1 MFASPRRRLRDAEAV
16 SPFMVAM
23 LGLCLAIL
31 FVPLV
36 IIIFLSFNASPYGTL
51 PFKGTLKWYVALFT
65 TSNLLGPTLLSLE
78 ISALV
83 ALNAALFGTMAAV
96 WLDRRASRFGGGLFR
111 IGLLSAITVPWLI
124 LGLAM
129 LLVMNAIGL
138 GRSLVS
144 IYLGLLATTL
154 PYVVFIV
161 VARLQSLDH
170 DLDHAARS
178 LGASPFTSFLR
189 ISGPLLLPSI
199 MSGTLIAFMV
209 SFNNFL
215 IQYFLAPFGVQTL
228 PLKIYTLIRVGY
240 LPDLNALAT
249 IIVLVTCLMIAVLHR
264 LGLRNAG
271 LPGGATP

>member
-1 MFASPRRRLRDAEAV
+1 MPRLRDAKAI
-16 SPFMVAM
+16 SPAMVAV
-23 LGLCLAIL
+23 LATSLAIL
-31 FVPLV
+31 FVPLL
-36 IIIFLSFNASPYGTL
+36 IIILLSFNTSPYGTL
-51 PFKGTLKWYVALFT
+51 PFHGTLQWYGALFT
-65 TSNLLGPTLLSLE
+65 NSGLLGPTWLSLRLSFLVA
-78 ISALV
+78 ISAAIL
-83 ALNAALFGTMAAV
+83 GTMAAI
-96 WLDRRASRFGGGLFR
+96 WLDRRASRIGAAVFR
-111 IGLLSAITVPWLI
+111 AALLSAITVPWLI

-138 GRSLVS
+138 GRSLLA

-161 VARLQSLDH
+161 AARLRTLDR

-178 LGASPFTSFLR
+178 LGASAPVTFIR
-189 ISGPLLLPSI
+189 ISIPLILPAI
-199 MSGTLIAFMV
+199 LSGTLISFMV

-249 IIVLVTCLMIAVLHR
+249 LIVSATCVIILLLHR

-271 LPGGATP
+271 LPGGEP

>member
-1 MFASPRRRLRDAEAV
+1 MPKASRRRLREAEAL
-16 SPFMVAM
+16 SPAMMAM
-23 LGLCLAIL
+23 LGLSLAIL

-36 IIIFLSFNASPYGTL
+36 IIILLSFSTSPYGTL
-51 PFKGTLKWYVALFT
+51 PFEGTLKWYMALFT
-65 TSNLLGPTLLSLE
+65 QSGLLGPTWLSLQL
-78 ISALV
+78 SCLV
-83 ALNAALFGTMAAV
+83 AVSAAVFGTMAAI
-96 WLDRRASRFGGGLFR
+96 WLDRRASRLGGTLFR
-111 IGLLSAITVPWLI
+111 VALLSAITVPWLI

-129 LLVMNAIGL
+129 LLVMNAIGI
-138 GRSLVS
+138 GRSLFA

-161 VARLQSLDH
+161 AARLHTLDP

-178 LGASPFTSFLR
+178 LGAGAITTFAR
-189 ISGPLLLPSI
+189 ISVPLIIPSI
-199 MSGTLIAFMV
+199 LSGTLISFMV

-249 IIVLVTCLMIAVLHR
+249 LIVGVTCIVIALLHR

-271 LPGGATP
+271 LPGGNAL

>member
-1 MFASPRRRLRDAEAV
+1 V
-16 SPFMVAM
+16 
-23 LGLCLAIL
+23 
-31 FVPLV
+31 
-36 IIIFLSFNASPYGTL
+36 
-51 PFKGTLKWYVALFT
+51 
-65 TSNLLGPTLLSLE
+65 
-78 ISALV
+78 
-83 ALNAALFGTMAAV
+83 
-96 WLDRRASRFGGGLFR
+96 FR
-111 IGLLSAITVPWLI
+111 IALLSAITVPWLI

-129 LLVMNAIGL
+129 LLVVNAIGL
-138 GRSLVS
+138 GRSLFS

-161 VARLQSLDH
+161 AARLNALDP

-178 LGASPFTSFLR
+178 LGARPVASFLR
-189 ISGPLLLPSI
+189 ISAPLILPSI
-199 MSGTLIAFMV
+199 LSGTLISFMV

-249 IIVLVTCLMIAVLHR
+249 LIVGITCLLIAVLHR

-271 LPGGATP
+271 LPGGAAL

>member
-1 MFASPRRRLRDAEAV
+1 MVCGAV
-16 SPFMVAM
+16 HDLKPAW
-23 LGLCLAIL
+23 
-31 FVPLV
+31 P
-36 IIIFLSFNASPYGTL
+36 NA
-51 PFKGTLKWYVALFT
+51 

-189 ISGPLLLPSI
+189 ISAPLLLPSI
-199 MSGTLIAFMV
+199 VSGTLIAFMV

-215 IQYFLAPFGVQTL
+215 I
-228 PLKIYTLIRVGY
+228 IYTLIRVGY

-249 IIVLVTCLMIAVLHR
+249 IIVLVTCLLIAVLHW

>member
-1 MFASPRRRLRDAEAV
+1 MSAPLKRRRRDAEAV

-23 LGLCLAIL
+23 LGLCLAVL
-31 FVPLV
+31 FIPLV
-36 IIIFLSFNASPYGTL
+36 IIILLSFNASPYGTF
-51 PFKGTLKWYVALFT
+51 PFEGTLKWYVALFT

-83 ALNAALFGTMAAV
+83 ALNAAVFGTMAAV
-96 WLDRRASRFGGGLFR
+96 WLDRRASRLGGGVFR
-111 IGLLSAITVPWLI
+111 IGLLCAITVPWLI

-161 VARLQSLDH
+161 SARLQSLDR

-178 LGASPFTSFLR
+178 LGASPLTSFLR
-189 ISGPLLLPSI
+189 ISAPLLLPSI
-199 MSGTLIAFMV
+199 VSGTLIAFIV

-249 IIVLVTCLMIAVLHR
+249 IIVLVTCLLIAVLSR
-264 LGLRNAG
+264 LGLRIAG
-271 LPGGATP
+271 LPGGAMP

>member
-1 MFASPRRRLRDAEAV
+1 MSAPLKRRRRDAEAV

-23 LGLCLAIL
+23 LGLCLAVL
-31 FVPLV
+31 FIPLV
-36 IIIFLSFNASPYGTL
+36 IIILLSFNASPYGTF
-51 PFKGTLKWYVALFT
+51 PFEGTLKWYVALFT
-65 TSNLLGPTLLSLE
+65 TSNLLGPTMLSLE

-83 ALNAALFGTMAAV
+83 ALNAAVFGTMAAV
-96 WLDRRASRFGGGLFR
+96 WLDRRASRLGGGVFR
-111 IGLLSAITVPWLI
+111 IGLLCAITVPWLI

-161 VARLQSLDH
+161 SARLQSLDR

-178 LGASPFTSFLR
+178 LGASPLTSFLR
-189 ISGPLLLPSI
+189 ISAPLLLPSI
-199 MSGTLIAFMV
+199 VSGTLIAFIV

-249 IIVLVTCLMIAVLHR
+249 IIVLVTCLLIAVLSR
-264 LGLRNAG
+264 LGLRIAG
-271 LPGGATP
+271 LPGGAMP

>member
-1 MFASPRRRLRDAEAV
+1 MPSLRKPRLREVEAL
-16 SPFMVAM
+16 SPFMIGA
-23 LGLCLAIL
+23 LCAGLAVL
-31 FVPLV
+31 FVPLA
-36 IIIFLSFNASPYGTL
+36 IIILLSFNASPYGTL
-51 PFKGTLKWYVALFT
+51 PFEGTLKWYVTLFT
-65 TSNLLGPTLLSLE
+65 TSDLLGPTLLSLE
-78 ISALV
+78 MSALV

-96 WLDRRASRFGGGLFR
+96 WLDRRASRIGAAVFR
-111 IGLLSAITVPWLI
+111 AGLLSAITVPWLI

-138 GRSLVS
+138 GRSLLA

-161 VARLQSLDH
+161 LARLAALDR
-170 DLDHAARS
+170 DLDLAARS
-178 LGASPFTSFLR
+178 LGAGPLESFLR
-189 ISGPLLLPSI
+189 ISAPLLLPSI
-199 MSGTLIAFMV
+199 VSGTLIAFTV

-249 IIVLVTCLMIAVLHR
+249 IIVAVTCILIAILHR
-264 LGLRNAG
+264 LGIRNAG
-271 LPGGATP
+271 LPGGAPP

>member
-1 MFASPRRRLRDAEAV
+1 
-16 SPFMVAM
+16 MVAV
-23 LGLCLAIL
+23 LGASLTVL
-31 FVPLV
+31 FVPLLV
-36 IIIFLSFNASPYGTL
+36 IIALSFNTSPYGTL
-51 PFKGTLKWYVALFT
+51 PFHGTLEWYPALFT
-65 TSNLLGPTLLSLE
+65 DSGLLGPTWLSLQLSFIVA
-78 ISALV
+78 ISAAV
-83 ALNAALFGTMAAV
+83 FGTLAAV
-96 WLDRRASRFGGGLFR
+96 WLDRRASRTGAAVFR
-111 IGLLSAITVPWLI
+111 LALLSAITVPWLI

-138 GRSLVS
+138 GRSLLA

-161 VARLQSLDH
+161 AARLRTLDR

-178 LGASPFTSFLR
+178 LGANAVVSFMR
-189 ISGPLLLPSI
+189 ISAPLILPAVL
-199 MSGTLIAFMV
+199 SGTLISFMV

-249 IIVLVTCLMIAVLHR
+249 LIVAATCVLILLLHR
-264 LGLRNAG
+264 LGLRHAG
-271 LPGGATP
+271 LPGGGER

>member
-1 MFASPRRRLRDAEAV
+1 MPQPFKRGLRDAEAI
-16 SPFMVAM
+16 SPAM
-23 LGLCLAIL
+23 ATVLGASLVIL

-36 IIIFLSFNASPYGTL
+36 IIILLSFNTSPYGTL
-51 PFKGTLKWYVALFT
+51 PFVGTLTWYEALFT
-65 TSNLLGPTLLSLE
+65 SSGLLGPTWLSLE
-78 ISALV
+78 LSFLVAISAAV
-83 ALNAALFGTMAAV
+83 FGTMAAI
-96 WLDRRASRFGGGLFR
+96 WLDRRASRLGGTIFR
-111 IGLLSAITVPWLI
+111 VALLAAITVPWLI

-138 GRSLVS
+138 GRSLFA

-161 VARLQSLDH
+161 AARLHTLDP

-178 LGASPFTSFLR
+178 LGASPLTTFLR
-189 ISGPLLLPSI
+189 ISVPLILPAI
-199 MSGTLIAFMV
+199 LSGTLISFMV

-249 IIVLVTCLMIAVLHR
+249 IIVAATCILILLLHR

-271 LPGGATP
+271 LPAGDAL

>member
-1 MFASPRRRLRDAEAV
+1 MPRLRKTGLRDAEAI
-16 SPFMVAM
+16 SPAMVTM
-23 LGLCLAIL
+23 LGLSLAIL

-36 IIIFLSFNASPYGTL
+36 IIILLSFNTSPYGTL
-51 PFKGTLKWYVALFT
+51 PFIGTLQWYVALFT
-65 TSNLLGPTLLSLE
+65 DSGLLGPTWLSLE
-78 ISALV
+78 LSFLV
-83 ALNAALFGTMAAV
+83 AVSAAVFGTMSAV
-96 WLDRRASRFGGGLFR
+96 WLDRRASRLGGMIFR
-111 IGLLSAITVPWLI
+111 VALLSAITVPWLI

-129 LLVMNAIGL
+129 LLVMNAIGI
-138 GRSLVS
+138 GRSLFA

-161 VARLQSLDH
+161 SARLHTLDP

-178 LGASPFTSFLR
+178 LGAGALTTFLR
-189 ISGPLLLPSI
+189 ISAPLILPAVL
-199 MSGTLIAFMV
+199 SGTLISFMI

-249 IIVLVTCLMIAVLHR
+249 LIVVVTCIIILLLHR

-271 LPGGATP
+271 LPGGSAL

>member
-1 MFASPRRRLRDAEAV
+1 MRKSRLRDAEAL
-16 SPFMVAM
+16 SPFMIGM
-23 LGLCLAIL
+23 LALSLAIL
-31 FVPLV
+31 FVPLA
-36 IIIFLSFNASPYGTL
+36 IIILLSFNTSPYGTF
-51 PFKGTLKWYVALFT
+51 PFQFTLKWYGALFT
-65 TSNLLGPTLLSLE
+65 DSGLLGPAWLSVELSFIVA
-78 ISALV
+78 ISAAVL
-83 ALNAALFGTMAAV
+83 GTMAAL
-96 WLDRRASRFGGGLFR
+96 WLDRRASRVAGTLFR
-111 IGLLSAITVPWLI
+111 VALLSAITVPWLI

-129 LLVMNAIGL
+129 LLVMNAIGI
-138 GRSLVS
+138 GRSLFA

-161 VARLQSLDH
+161 AARLNALDR

-178 LGASPFTSFLR
+178 LGASPVTSFLR
-189 ISGPLLLPSI
+189 VSAPLILPSI
-199 MSGTLIAFMV
+199 LSGTLISFMV

-249 IIVLVTCLMIAVLHR
+249 LIVGLTCLLIAILHR

-271 LPGGATP
+271 LPGGAAL

>member
-1 MFASPRRRLRDAEAV
+1 MPRPRLRDAEAL
-16 SPFMVAM
+16 SPFMIGM
-23 LGLCLAIL
+23 LGLSLAIL
-31 FVPLV
+31 FVPLA
-36 IIIFLSFNASPYGTL
+36 IIILLSFNTSPYGTF
-51 PFKGTLKWYVALFT
+51 PFVGTFKWYAALFT
-65 TSNLLGPTLLSLE
+65 DSGLLGPTWLSVELSF
-78 ISALV
+78 IVAASAAV
-83 ALNAALFGTMAAV
+83 FGTMAAV
-96 WLDRRASRFGGGLFR
+96 WLDRRASRVTGTLFR
-111 IGLLSAITVPWLI
+111 VALLSAITVPWLI

-129 LLVMNAIGL
+129 LLVMNAVGI
-138 GRSLVS
+138 GRSLFA

-161 VARLQSLDH
+161 AARLHALDG

-178 LGASPFTSFLR
+178 LGASPATSFLR
-189 ISGPLLLPSI
+189 VSAPLILPSI
-199 MSGTLIAFMV
+199 LSGTLISFMV

-249 IIVLVTCLMIAVLHR
+249 LIVGITCLLIAILHR

-271 LPGGATP
+271 LPGGAAL